1 MNKKVL
7 IITYYWPP
15 SGGSGVQRWL
25 KMSKFLPEYG
35 WDPIIYTA
43 ENGEAPAIDQSLLKD
58 IHPNIVVIK
67 KKIWEPYSVYK
78 MFTGRKK
85 DERMGAGFLNEKNK
99 KQGVKESI
107 AVWVRGN
114 LFIPDARKFW
124 IKPST
129 RFLISYLK
137 DNPVDA
143 IISTGPPHSMHIIAR
158 NIKRKTNIKWIAD
171 FRDPWTKI
179 DFYDQLKLSKSA
191 DAKHHKLEKSVIS
204 EADVT
209 VTVSPSWGEDI
220 KSMGAKHVE
229 VITNGF
235 DPEDI
240 TTAKINLSNSFTITH
255 IGSMNKDRNP
265 LSLWKVLSEICKEHQ
280 QFKKDLIV
288 RFIGKTDYAVF
299 ESIEEVGLT
308 NNIEKVDYLPHS
320 DVIQEMQSSQL
331 LLLAINDT
339 PNVAG
344 VIPGKVFEYM
354 ATGRPILAVGP
365 PTADAG
371 RIVIDSKS
379 GFVHDFNDHENLKK
393 TVLNCYTRYK
403 NNELGSDINAEIS
416 KYSRKELAG
425 RYAKVLNEL
434 K

>member
-43 ENGEAPAIDQSLLKD
+43 ENGEAPAIDHSLEKD
-58 IHPNIVVIK
+58 VHPEIVVIK

-85 DERMGAGFLNEKNK
+85 DERMGAGFLNEKNN
-99 KQGVKESI
+99 KQGLKESL
-107 AVWVRGN
+107 AVWIRGN

-129 RFLISYLK
+129 RFLIAYLK
-137 DNPVDA
+137 TNKVDA

-158 NIKRKTNIKWIAD
+158 NVKRKNNITWIAD

-179 DFYDQLKLSKSA
+179 DFYDQLKLSKNA

-204 EADVT
+204 EADAT
-209 VTVSPSWGEDI
+209 VTVSPSWGKEL
-220 KSMGAKHVE
+220 KSMGAKRVE

-240 TTAKINLSNSFTITH
+240 SLDPVSLTTSFTITH
-255 IGSMNKDRNP
+255 IGSMNRDRNP
-265 LSLWKVLSEICKEHQ
+265 HTLWKVLTEICSENE
-280 QFKKDLIV
+280 QFKKDLTL
-288 RFIGKTDYAVF
+288 RFIGKTDFAVF
-299 ESIEEVGLT
+299 ESIEANGLNDNT
-308 NNIEKVDYLPHS
+308 EKVEYLPHNE
-320 DVIQEMQSSQL
+320 VIREMQKSQL

-354 ATGRPILAVGP
+354 ATGRPILAIGP

-371 RIVIDSKS
+371 KIVIESKS
-379 GFVHDFNDHENLKK
+379 GYVHDFNEHENLKK
-393 TVLNCYTRYK
+393 TILNCYTRYQNGQLTSE
-403 NNELGSDINAEIS
+403 NNGEIA

-425 RYAKVLNEL
+425 SYAQLLSEL